1 MKFTNKALPLVVALG
16 LSSQVN
22 AAKTENPIL
31 TGFLPVYKTLPQ
43 DYDLNKLTHLIY
55 FSLIPSGDG
64 SFSWTSGRDS
74 LAMYNTFQDLKAKRG
89 GGPTKIILSIG
100 GTDAVGSGGYNTIA
114 ADPATTQLFVNRVKD
129 ILDLWG
135 ADGVD
140 IDWEKWL
147 RTKEDSDNH
156 ENFLKALSETLK
168 PAGYTIFTDVPA
180 SNWNGQWFNPK
191 ASEYVDYIQ
200 PMAYT
205 FSGSWSSTTEH
216 HSSLAQSKGALS
228 YWVGRGIPKEKLVLG
243 VPFYGVSFGGASAP
257 GQSFTGVSSLG
268 ATPDFKDLKVAISS
282 GDYTHSAEGD
292 PKGPYI
298 YSTTKNEIIFYNDSS
313 TLAQKGKMVVEEEYA
328 GAMVW
333 ELGQDD
339 NEGTLINSLSNS
351 IFPNGV
357 TPIYDTKSNIKGL
370 KIQQTNDSFHISAD
384 SKFNFQILNSTGR
397 VIQSSTYSHNNELNF
412 SSAKLPQGSYYLRLS
427 FSNNQQI
434 VKSFQK

>member
-1 MKFTNKALPLVVALG
+1 MKLKNTALPFLVALS
-16 LSSQVN
+16 LSSQVS
-22 AAKTENPIL
+22 AEKTENPIL
-31 TGFLPVYKTLPQ
+31 TGFLPVYQTLPQ
-43 DYDLNKLTHLIY
+43 DYDLNQLTHLIY

-89 GGPTKIILSIG
+89 QGSTQIILSIG

-114 ADPATTQLFVNRVKD
+114 ADPATTQIFVKRVKD

-156 ENFLKALSETLK
+156 ESFLKALNETLK

-191 ASEYVDYIQ
+191 AAEYVDYIQ

-205 FSGSWSSTTEH
+205 FSGSWSSTTGH
-216 HSSLAQSKGALS
+216 HSSFSQGKDALN
-228 YWVGRGIPKEKLVLG
+228 YWTGRGIPKEKLVLG
-243 VPFYGVSFGGASAP
+243 VPFYGVSFGEASAP
-257 GQSFTGVSSLG
+257 GESFSGVSSLG
-268 ATPDFKDLKVAISS
+268 ANPDYTTIKTALNS
-282 GDYTHSAEGD
+282 GDFAHSTEGD
-292 PKGPYI
+292 PAGPYI
-298 YSTTKNEIIFYNDSS
+298 YSTSKNEIIFYNDSV
-313 TLAQKGKMVVEEEYA
+313 TLAQKAKMVVNEGYA
-328 GAMVW
+328 GAMIW

-339 NEGTLINSLSNS
+339 NEGSLISSISNS
-351 IFPNGV
+351 MFPNGV
-357 TPIYDTKSNIKGL
+357 TPILSGSSNLNGLKVNLHNNIFEISANSSFGFQIINSQGKIIQESTRSLNNKASFSKSNL
-370 KIQQTNDSFHISAD
+370 S
-384 SKFNFQILNSTGR
+384 
-397 VIQSSTYSHNNELNF
+397 
-412 SSAKLPQGSYYLRLS
+412 QGSYYLRVS

-434 VKSFQK
+434 VKSFTK